1 MLRNFSSQ
9 AGANPC
15 ANPGVNQGFN
25 LGVKLSLGLVG
36 LALLAGCASST
47 GIAPATARL
56 RDAPSLGLQGQAAP
70 VASQWWRGW
79 GDAQLNALM
88 DRALAEAPSLRLAS
102 ARIARAEAAAGVAD
116 AARLPRLNAGFDAER
131 QLFTKNGLYPP
142 PLAGGIYNN
151 ATLQL
156 SAGWELDFFGKHQ
169 AALDAALG
177 SARAAQADAQ
187 AARVLLTSKLASAWV
202 QWARVQ
208 AQTEITQRNLAQRE
222 AILALV
228 RQRQQAGLDTRL
240 ELRQSEGG
248 LPEARQQLAAL
259 QEQAQWARHAIA
271 ALVGDPG
278 MADALQAPVLAV
290 LPRPQ
295 PLASLPANLLA
306 QRADIAA
313 ARWRVEAASSEAVNA
328 KTQFYPNINLMAFA
342 GLSSIGLGR
351 LHEPSSAQWGF
362 GPAISLPL
370 FDAGRL
376 RANLRGKL
384 AELDAAVE
392 SYNAAVIDAVREA
405 TDQAA
410 SSQSIVQQQAQQQQS
425 QHAAQDTYEIA
436 QQRYRAGVGNYL
448 QVLFSESAVLAQQR
462 QGVDLA
468 ARALDTQVA
477 LLRALGGGYPGD
489 APPQARTT
497 STTSTASTSTHTVS
511 RAAPIFS
518 ESTP

>member
-1 MLRNFSSQ
+1 MPHKLS
-9 AGANPC
+9 
-15 ANPGVNQGFN
+15 NQGFKLGAQLN
-25 LGVKLSLGLVG
+25 LGLMA
-36 LALLAGCASST
+36 LALLAACASSS
-47 GIAPATARL
+47 GIVPASASL
-56 RDAPSLGLQGQAAP
+56 RDAPSLGLQGQPAP
-70 VASQWWRGW
+70 VASQWWRDW
-79 GDAQLNALM
+79 GDTQLNTLM
-88 DRALAEAPSLRLAS
+88 ERALAEAPSLHLAS
-102 ARIARAEAAAGVAD
+102 ARIARAQAASGVAD

-156 SAGWELDFFGKHQ
+156 SAGWEVDFFGKHQ

-187 AARVLLTSKLASAWV
+187 AARVLLTSKLASTWV
-202 QWARVQ
+202 QWARLQ

-222 AILALV
+222 EILRLV

-278 MADALQAPVLAV
+278 IADTLKAPVLAV

-295 PLASLPANLLA
+295 PQASLPANLLA
-306 QRADIAA
+306 QRADIEA

-351 LHEPSSAQWGF
+351 LHEPSSAQWGV

-376 RANLRGKL
+376 RANLRGKV

-392 SYNAAVIDAVREA
+392 SYNAAVIDAVRDA
-405 TDQAA
+405 ADQAA
-410 SSQSIVQQQAQQQQS
+410 SSESIVQQQALQQQS
-425 QHAAQDTYEIA
+425 QHAAQDAYEIA
-436 QQRYRAGVGNYL
+436 VQRYHAGVGNYL

-468 ARALDTQVA
+468 ARALDTHVA
-477 LLRALGGGYPGD
+477 LLRALGGGYSSEA
-489 APPQARTT
+489 APPAKNTP
-497 STTSTASTSTHTVS
+497 STVS
-511 RAAPIFS
+511 STVSSVSQTLS